1 MTASL
6 LLTVGLALAAK
17 PVAREYKGALDAVD
31 VAQQSAGALVR
42 FASADRAAA
51 EAAVTRVSRALK
63 VTDDVNVAFIRTDA
77 GPLAALQLRVD
88 GRLPFDRFTELAR
101 RLSAEPGVA
110 AAWAFVAPGPRDDA
124 LEQEAVYRFERG
136 EAVDEAR
143 LQYRADPVYLE
154 HVRRKT
160 SATAF
165 HQARWPSY
173 PLSQLAL
180 ELKLPGRACLD
191 EPWQL
196 HTLSTV
202 RWPIDAGENLSVVWV
217 DLPGGIATEIQQH
230 ALKAQRSVSS
240 VVAEALID
248 ARKNKQLAKPPEH
261 ELFAKYDEGQPDSE
275 KHARRS
281 LTLFLPEA
289 ELDAAEDAGA
299 AQAIS
304 LSRTVQYAWRRAHPH
319 EQR

>member
-1 MTASL
+1 MTVSL
-6 LLTVGLALAAK
+6 LLSLSLVLAAK
-17 PVAREYKGALDAVD
+17 PIAREYKGPLDAVD
-31 VAQQSAGALVR
+31 VSQQSAGTLVR
-42 FASADRAAA
+42 FDSTDRAGA
-51 EAAVTRVSRALK
+51 EAAITRVARAVK
-63 VTDDVNVAFIRTDA
+63 VTDALTVAFIRTDA
-77 GPLAALQLRVD
+77 GALAALQVQGD

-110 AAWAFVAPGPRDDA
+110 AAWAYLAPGPRDDS

-136 EAVDEAR
+136 AAVDEAR

-173 PLSQLAL
+173 PLSRLAL

-196 HTLSTV
+196 HTLATL
-202 RWPIDAGENLSVVWV
+202 RWPIDAGENLSVAWV

-230 ALKAQRSVSS
+230 ALKEKRSPSS
-240 VVAEALID
+240 VVLEALVE
-248 ARKNKQLAKPPEH
+248 ARKAKQLAKQPEH

-281 LTLFLPEA
+281 VTLFLPEA
-289 ELDAAEDAGA
+289 ELDAAEDSGA
-299 AQAIS
+299 AEAIS

-319 EQR
+319 ENR